1 MFRMETRAAEF
12 ALLTRNLE
20 KSLMSVSAYLSQPEN
35 LPDAVDL
42 LTRIR
47 PAVETVLHEKMK
59 KRGVKVRMR
68 RAGIDS
74 ERIATFLRDKDKT
87 TLEVLF
93 RMYSTLNQI
102 EREERQ
108 G

>member
-1 MFRMETRAAEF
+1 MMETGAEKF
-12 ALLTRNLE
+12 KLLCKDLE
-20 KSLMSVSAYLSQPEN
+20 KMLIRINNYIESPEN
-35 LPDAVDL
+35 LPDIVEL